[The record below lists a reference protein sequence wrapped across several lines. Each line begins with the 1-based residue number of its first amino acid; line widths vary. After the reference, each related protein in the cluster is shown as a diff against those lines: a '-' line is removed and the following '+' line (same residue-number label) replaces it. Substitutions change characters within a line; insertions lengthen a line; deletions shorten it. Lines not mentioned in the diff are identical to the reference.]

1 MGRFVRVKRILEPE
15 AVQGASHAPK
25 KAAHCLL
32 SWPPSLKMLIINRMN
47 LVAALMEPAAYD
59 EPTGAVKLI
68 QTHISWVFI
77 TDRFAYK
84 VKKPVDFG
92 FLNFT
97 TLRRRHHYLH
107 EELVLNRRL
116 CPDIYLEVLPI
127 TAHHGQARLGGSGHP
142 LEYALKMV
150 RLPQE
155 RMMDEV
161 AARGELRQEHL
172 DRIIERLVPFYAQAA
187 TGPRINKFGEPA
199 IIAYNHAENF
209 SQTENL
215 VGRLLSRELFDHIR
229 TFATSFLARNRA
241 LFFQRIQEGRIRDC
255 HGDLHLQNI
264 CLADEVYI
272 YDCIEFNP
280 RFRYGDVAADIDFLA
295 MDLDYHGFRESEPLF
310 GGAPGP
316 GRRGPGAAG
325 DARFLQVLPGLRPG
339 QGRCLQ
345 RPGPGTGSG
354 GQGPG
359 RADGPGLFPAGRGV
373 RRSRGAVGRVGQV
386 PLF

>member
-1 MGRFVRVKRILEPE
+1 
-15 AVQGASHAPK
+15 
-25 KAAHCLL
+25 
-32 SWPPSLKMLIINRMN
+32 MN
-47 LVAALMEPAAYD
+47 LVAALMEPAAYG

-77 TDRFAYK
+77 TDRCAYK

-116 CPDIYLEVLPI
+116 CPEIYLEVLPI
-127 TAHHGQARLGGSGHP
+127 TAHHGRVSLGGSGHP

-161 AARGELRQEHL
+161 AARGELRPEHL

-241 LFFQRIQEGRIRDC
+241 LFFKRINEGRIRDC

-264 CLADEVYI
+264 CLADQVYI

-295 MDLDYHGFRESEPLF
+295 MDLDYHGFRELSRYLVERL
-310 GGAPGP
+310 A
-316 GRRGPGAAG
+316 RAAG
-325 DARFLQVLPGLRPG
+325 DPELLVMLDFYKCYRAYVRGKVDAFTAQDPELAPEARF
-339 QGRCLQ
+339 
-345 RPGPGTGSG
+345 
-354 GQGPG
+354 
-359 RADGPGLFPAGRGV
+359 RAEQSSQAYFSLAGEYAEA
-373 RRSRGAVGRVGQV
+373 GAQWAA
-386 PLF
+386 